1 MDIRFY
7 ENFTK
12 RPKSTKTPDSS
23 VFSWG
28 TTVRLKQDTSI
39 YNPTFLMS
47 SSVLKTFNFNY
58 CLWDNKY
65 YFVDDVIKG
74 NNNVW
79 EIQCSLDKLATL
91 KSDIKNTSAY
101 VKYSSS
107 VNNLM
112 IVDDRINFNKIDS
125 IDTYTTL
132 FKTYASDVNTVIQY
146 ISNADTINLPT
157 AYACLTNDSMK
168 ELCAVLMSDSFN
180 DSLDKQLDS
189 CASAIVGCKKFAFRP
204 TLNEADPFTIR
215 LGNYTTSVAGFKL
228 LKGLKETGSLELNYN
243 TRYDDFRIKEPYTK
257 WVLYLCGYGYVELP
271 SEYMY
276 YNHRKNGALTLK
288 YTLDNLNGTITWNI
302 DGIGK
307 FDGVTAINIPVAYS
321 GINAINTISSAMG
334 IVGGGVATAV
344 GIATANPLATL
355 GGIGTMI
362 GSSVSGYVAENT
374 KLIGTQGANS
384 GSMASII
391 GGNPDSFS
399 PILYR
404 ICLETDGTIAGI
416 NDILGRPYQ
425 KVISLSGLS
434 GYVQTVGACVSSNY
448 PKYIVDE
455 VNSLLDGGIYL
466 E

>member
-7 ENFTK
+7 ENFSK

-47 SSVLKTFNFNY
+47 SSVIKTFNFNY

-91 KSDIKNTSAY
+91 KNDIKNTSAY

-107 VNNLM
+107 VVNRY
-112 IVDDRINFNKIDS
+112 IVDDRINFTKIQNIFTYDNDNFPA
-125 IDTYTTL
+125 IDTTTWPC
-132 FKTYASDVNTVIQY
+132 VIQY
-146 ISNADTINLPT
+146 ISKSDNDTMPT
-157 AYACLTNDSMK
+157 AYAVLSVGQMK
-168 ELCAVLMSDSFN
+168 KLGEYLMSDGLSE
-180 DSLDKQLDS
+180 SLSKQLDS
-189 CASAIVGCKKFAFRP
+189 VASSIVACKWYG
-204 TLNEADPFTIR
+204 LTIPKGTTNFN
-215 LGNYTTSVAGFKL
+215 LSLANSDTSVTARHL
-228 LKGLKETGSLELNYN
+228 TKGIETNKIHIIYTLQ
-243 TRYDDFRIKEPYTK
+243 YDDFRNFDPYTK
-257 WVLYLCGYGYVELP
+257 WVLFMYGYGYVEIP
-271 SEYMY
+271 SDLMIY
-276 YNHRKNGALTLK
+276 YNGNLPII
-288 YTLDNLNGTITWNI
+288 YTIDWYNGTITWSI
-302 DGIGK
+302 EGLGK
-307 FDGVTAINIPVAYS
+307 FDGVIAVNIPVAYS
-321 GINAINTISSAMG
+321 GINAMNTITNIASALAG
-334 IVGGGVATAV
+334 AGTAISGALTGVAPLIASGATQAV
-344 GIATANPLATL
+344 ASGINAFVSANTH
-355 GGIGTMI
+355 T
-362 GSSVSGYVAENT
+362 
-374 KLIGTQGANS
+374 IGTQGASS
-384 GSMASII
+384 GSMASVR
-391 GGNPDSFS
+391 GGQFTSGKPT
-399 PILYR
+399 LYR
-404 ICLETDGTIAGI
+404 INLQTDGNLADI
-416 NDILGRPYQ
+416 NDTLGRPYQ